1 MLAEAGGCLCPRY
14 VVLLCCGEAAV
25 YVLGMSSC
33 WAEAGGCLCPRY
45 VVLLCWVKL
54 LSMS

>member
-1 MLAEAGGCLCPRY
+1 ML
-14 VVLLCCGEAAV
+14 GEAAV

-45 VVLLCWVKL
+45 VVLLCWGEAAVYVLGMSFCWVKL
-54 LSMS
+54 VAML

>member
-1 MLAEAGGCLCPRY
+1 MLLWW
-14 VVLLCCGEAAV
+14 GEAAV

-33 WAEAGGCLCPRY
+33 WAEAGGH
-45 VVLLCWVKL
+45 VVGMSCCCVGVKL